1 MTAAHNN
8 SLNHV
13 KGLIAKTLL
22 EHAGDGNGGTNRLAQ
37 RDIAAR
43 VGTDWDTV
51 HLTLQSM
58 QDEGAIRIEGHRL
71 IINKGLLQKVV
82 GLT

>member
-1 MTAAHNN
+1 MAMAAQTGWR
-8 SLNHV
+8 S
-13 KGLIAKTLL
+13 
-22 EHAGDGNGGTNRLAQ
+22 GTSPRES
-37 RDIAAR
+37 
-43 VGTDWDTV
+43 GTDWDTV